1 MALVGMAL
9 SALLGLFVLLTALVV
24 WQKVFVLFQAADTRM
39 EDYLPVALGGLV
51 FLLASGLI
59 YQMGTGVLGAIV
71 KAVAGG

>member
-1 MALVGMAL
+1 MALVGVAL

-24 WQKVFVLFQAADTRM
+24 WQRVFTLFQAADTRM
-39 EDYLPVALGGLV
+39 EDYLPVTLGGLV

-59 YQMGTGVLGAIV
+59 YHMGTGVIGAVV